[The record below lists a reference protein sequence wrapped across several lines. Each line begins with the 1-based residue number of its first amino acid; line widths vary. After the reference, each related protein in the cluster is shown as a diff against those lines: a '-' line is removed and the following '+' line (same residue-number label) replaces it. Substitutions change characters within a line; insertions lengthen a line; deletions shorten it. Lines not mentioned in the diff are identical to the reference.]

1 MNRRRSGSIASNPVL
16 VGAVTTL
23 VVTVAVFLA
32 YNANDGLPFVPT
44 RQVSVQVANGTNL
57 VKGNEIRSGGY
68 RVGIVTDMAPVRLSD
83 GRVVAEITMKLDEAF
98 GEVPTDSSIRIR
110 ARSALGL
117 KYVELTRGTAR
128 TNVESG
134 GSLPAGQ
141 ATASTDIDT
150 VYDTFDEPTRTASQE
165 NLQEFGNALTGRGGD
180 LNRTIRE
187 LPELFGRLSPV
198 ARNLSAEPTQLTRF
212 FDELADA
219 ARIIA
224 PVSKTQARLFT
235 TMATTLDAIGRDPQA
250 LQNTIAKGP
259 DTLRVATSSLIT
271 QRPFLRDT
279 VAFSRDLKGAT
290 AELRGALPV
299 LNRALAVGT
308 PVTRRSPELS
318 RELGPTFASLRDFS
332 EAPTTNGALRGLQAT
347 IVTLQPQLRY
357 LGPYIT
363 VCNSFT
369 SLWTFAAEHLSAPNA
384 TGSEQRALI
393 NQGAQA
399 IPGVDGNDSVT
410 SNNANEFAHGKV
422 SSEPGTTE
430 QQLHGAFHGDAIDEQ
445 GGANCEV
452 GQQGY
457 IASSN
462 PFRDRSNGD
471 PYRRV
476 VVDHP
481 SKPNV
486 ILGPSFSKFDD
497 KGRGIALGPSRVPAG
512 QTFTVRPG
520 GRGADTPDPTTYST
534 DGGK

>member
-1 MNRRRSGSIASNPVL
+1 MNRRNSGSIASNPVL
-16 VGAVTTL
+16 VGAVTVL

-68 RVGIVTDMAPVRLSD
+68 RVGIVTDMAPVRKPD
-83 GRVVAEITMKLDEAF
+83 GRVVAEITMKLDDSF
-98 GEVPTDSSIRIR
+98 GEVPTDSSIRVR

-117 KYVELTRGTAR
+117 KYVELTRGKASTM
-128 TNVESG
+128 VESG
-134 GSLPAGQ
+134 GSLPDGQ

-187 LPELFGRLSPV
+187 LPELFGHLSPV
-198 ARNLSAEPTQLTRF
+198 ARNLSAEPTQLSRF

-219 ARIIA
+219 ARIVA
-224 PVSKTQARLFT
+224 PVSKTQARVFT
-235 TMATTLDAIGRDPQA
+235 TMATTFDAIGRNPKA
-250 LQNTIAKGP
+250 LQDTIAKGP
-259 DTLRVATSSLIT
+259 DTLKVATSSLIT
-271 QRPFLRDT
+271 QRPFLRNT
-279 VAFSRDLKGAT
+279 AAFSRDLKGAT

-308 PVTRRSPELS
+308 PVTRRSPQLS
-318 RELGPTFASLRDFS
+318 RELGPTFASVRDLS
-332 EAPTTNGALRGLQAT
+332 RTPTTTGALRGLDAT
-347 IVTLQPQLRY
+347 VTTLQPQLRF

-369 SLWTFAAEHLSAPNA
+369 SLWTFAAEHLTAPDA
-384 TGSEQRALI
+384 TGTQQRALV
-393 NQGAQA
+393 NSGAQA
-399 IPGVDGNDSVT
+399 IPGVDGNDGVT
-410 SNNANEFAHGKV
+410 GDTANEFAHGKT
-422 SSEPGTTE
+422 SSEPGAVQ
-430 QQLHGAFHGDAIDEQ
+430 QQLHATFHGDAVDEQ
-445 GGANCEV
+445 GNANCEV

-457 IASSN
+457 LGSAN

-476 VVDHP
+476 AVDHP
-481 SKPNV
+481 GKPGPKV
-486 ILGPSFSKFDD
+486 GPSFSKFDI
-497 KGRGIALGPSRVPAG
+497 KGRGIAIGPKRVPDG

-520 GRGADTPDPTTYST
+520 GTGADTPDPTTYST